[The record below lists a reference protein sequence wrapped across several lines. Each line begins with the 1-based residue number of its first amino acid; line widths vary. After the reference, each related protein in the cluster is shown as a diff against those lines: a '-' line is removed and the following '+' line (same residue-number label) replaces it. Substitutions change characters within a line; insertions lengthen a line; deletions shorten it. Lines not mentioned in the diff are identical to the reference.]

1 LNVVGSTY
9 KLYRNVNKIAGKKYL
24 KKNRK
29 RRRRRR
35 RRRSL
40 YNMSLGPFLT
50 KNTGLSTMF

>member
-35 RRRSL
+35 RR
-40 YNMSLGPFLT
+40 
-50 KNTGLSTMF
+50 KHIV